1 MTDKEK
7 RLFEARRTLASI
19 SATHL
24 VILESLEKAERAAT
38 EAHAAGTVTGECIAD
53 RARALYI
60 NTLLTAQ
67 QCERVV
73 ARASAAVAAL
83 EAQT

>member
-7 RLFEARRTLASI
+7 RLFEARRTLASLH
-19 SATHL
+19 ATHL
-24 VILESLEKAERAAT
+24 TVLESLEKAERIAT

>member
-7 RLFEARRTLASI
+7 RLFEARKTLASI
-19 SATHL
+19 NATHL
-24 VILESLEKAERAAT
+24 VVLESLEKAERTAT
-38 EAHAAGTVTGECIAD
+38 EAHAQGTVTGECLAE
-53 RARALYI
+53 RARYLYV

-73 ARASAAVAAL
+73 ARLAAVVASL
-83 EAQT
+83 ETET